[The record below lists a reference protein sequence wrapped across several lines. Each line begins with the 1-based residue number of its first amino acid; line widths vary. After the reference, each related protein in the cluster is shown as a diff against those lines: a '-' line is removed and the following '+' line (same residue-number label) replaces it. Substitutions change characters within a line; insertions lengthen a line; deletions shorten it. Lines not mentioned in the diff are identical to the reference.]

1 VKPILCTSS
10 FVIQE
15 AGNKEIIIF
24 GLVILILL
32 AIVIY
37 LAFKNRRLK
46 RVIVELENTTKS
58 PSTSTT
64 GIISDTDG
72 KNILFIK
79 SSFNNEGPSNK

>member
-1 VKPILCTSS
+1 MITSS

-46 RVIVELENTTKS
+46 RIIVELENITKS

-72 KNILFIK
+72 KYFYLLKVPLIAKALVINVD
-79 SSFNNEGPSNK
+79 